1 MTSAAAAPLAVCKAS
16 RFAAASRI
24 LIISV
29 ELLLVNLDKFGRIEK
44 DCCPGLVAFKRAEG
58 RASELG

>member
-1 MTSAAAAPLAVCKAS
+1 MCKAS
-16 RFAAASRI
+16 RFAVASRI

-44 DCCPGLVAFKRAEG
+44 DYCPGLVPFKDAEARA
-58 RASELG
+58 AALG